1 MHQINLQYHYCTLDG
16 IKTPTD
22 FSQIFLVVEG
32 AVPCCELS
40 LLLITSFENY
50 TPG

>member
-22 FSQIFLVVEG
+22 FSQIFLLLK
-32 AVPCCELS
+32 ELS
-40 LLLITSFENY
+40 RVVS
-50 TPG
+50 